1 MRVTAGCLVAL
12 CVVLA
17 GCGSSGVGLPGD
29 GGEPAGEVDLVSVGT
44 LQVGVASAAGF
55 KTLTLPSTGQ
65 VGFTALYGTEILRL
79 QEMGYGKLAFARSV
93 FGTGTLLDIWT
104 MNSDGSDQQQL
115 TDLVGHELHPAWS
128 PDGTEIAF
136 SLQLDGGG
144 DAEIYVMDADGTHRR
159 RVTSNS
165 YDDYWPTW
173 SPDGS
178 KIAYMSYETGDTEIW
193 SINADGT
200 SPDKLTN
207 NGIGDAYPDW
217 SPDGRR
223 IVYSRYD
230 GSDTEI
236 VAMDPDGRN
245 RETLT
250 SNGFPDTHPAYSP
263 DGTRI
268 AWAFGVATLEDIY
281 VMGSDGSG
289 GAKLT
294 THVGPDWE
302 PKWSPDSMKI
312 AYRRDT
318 TGDSEIMVM
327 DADGSNKTNITMSAD
342 QEQDPGW
349 CTVPTPVRTLIGPGG
364 SDGGSTPPFGSSR
377 PLAIV
382 ALRASGLVSAATVTL
397 LGEGRGMGVAALKDI
412 STELAGVKITAG
424 AIKSIKEDMGRGM
437 PAKAWSVRG
446 TPATGAVLV
455 FFSVETGKI
464 TTVVASADE
473 ALDVGPDMVVRG
485 EIVEVYGADDPAANL
500 VEGMVAEVVL
510 DAGTGEMV
518 SAR

>member
-1 MRVTAGCLVAL
+1 MRATAGCLVAL
-12 CVVLA
+12 CIVLA
-17 GCGSSGVGLPGD
+17 GCGSGGVGLPGD
-29 GGEPAGEVDLVSVGT
+29 GGEPAGEVEVVSVGT

-55 KTLTLPSTGQ
+55 RTLTLPSAGQ
-65 VGFTALYGTEILRL
+65 VGFTAMYGTEILRL
-79 QEMGYGKLAFARSV
+79 QEMGYGKLAFARSA

-104 MNSDGSDQQQL
+104 MNSDGSEQRRL
-115 TDLVGHELHPAWS
+115 TSLPGHEFAPDWS

-136 SLQLDGGG
+136 SLQPEFN
-144 DAEIYVMDADGTHRR
+144 DAEIYVMDADGTNRR
-159 RVTSNS
+159 QVTSNS
-165 YDDYWPTW
+165 FDDYWPTW

-178 KIAYMSYETGDTEIW
+178 QIAYMSYETGDTEIYV
-193 SINADGT
+193 INADGT
-200 SPDKLTN
+200 SPDNLTSN
-207 NGIGDAYPDW
+207 SISDAYPDW

-223 IVYSRYD
+223 IIYSRWD
-230 GSDTEI
+230 GGDTEL

-250 SNGFPDTHPAYSP
+250 SNGFGDTHPAYSP

-268 AWAFGVATLEDIY
+268 AWAYGVATVEDLY
-281 VMGSDGSG
+281 VMNSDGSG
-289 GAKLT
+289 GQRLT
-294 THVGPDWE
+294 TWGDADLQPA
-302 PKWSPDSMKI
+302 WSPDSKKI
-312 AYRRDT
+312 AYRRDST
-318 TGDSEIMVM
+318 SDSEIFVM
-327 DADGSNKTNITMSAD
+327 DADGSNKTNITMSTD
-342 QEQDPGW
+342 QDQDPDW

-397 LGEGRGMGVAALKDI
+397 LGEGRGMEVAALTDI

-424 AIKSIKEDMGRGM
+424 GIKSIKEDMGRGM
-437 PAKAWSVRG
+437 PAKAWSVRA
-446 TPATGAVLV
+446 TPSTGAALV
-455 FFSVETGKI
+455 FFSVATGKI
-464 TTVVASADE
+464 TTVIASADT

-500 VEGMVAEVVL
+500 VVGMVGEVAL
-510 DAGTGEMV
+510 DPDTGDVV